1 MRIAQQLYEGV
12 EIKGNGTVG
21 IITYLRTDSTRISEE
36 ADANARNYIAETYG
50 QQYTSKAGKKDDS
63 GKKIQDAHEAIR
75 PTDVTRTPAM
85 IKESL
90 TRDQFRLYQLIW
102 KRFVASR
109 MNAAKYETTSIKIG
123 AKEYRFTVAASKMIF
138 EGFRAV
144 YTESD
149 EEKEDNNVLARSID
163 KNSKLIKDIFEL
175 AYVENRGAAFGMMQ
189 NKQVFFILTTVLV
202 VGLILWIF
210 HTMPMEKKFIPAR
223 ITLVFIIAGAVGNF
237 IDRVMQGFVVDFLY
251 FKLINFPVFNVADI
265 YVTCAVFVLAYLL
278 LIFYKEED
286 IDRILKMGRK

>member
-1 MRIAQQLYEGV
+1 MKKQSKLIIWLSGMITIAALV
-12 EIKGNGTVG
+12 
-21 IITYLRTDSTRISEE
+21 LLD
-36 ADANARNYIAETYG
+36 
-50 QQYTSKAGKKDDS
+50 QYTK
-63 GKKIQDAHEAIR
+63 
-75 PTDVTRTPAM
+75 
-85 IKESL
+85 
-90 TRDQFRLYQLIW
+90 
-102 KRFVASR
+102 
-109 MNAAKYETTSIKIG
+109 
-123 AKEYRFTVAASKMIF
+123 
-138 EGFRAV
+138 
-144 YTESD
+144 
-149 EEKEDNNVLARSID
+149 VLAVKHLKDQADIP
-163 KNSKLIKDIFEL
+163 LIKDIFEL

-202 VGLILWIF
+202 VGLILGIF

-237 IDRVMQGFVVDFLY
+237 IDRVTQGFVVDFLY